1 MLRTPANARVLTRR
15 GASLFSFSPPHH
27 LRAEASFNHHFPPAR
42 ASLPIIPRCGQL
54 TSTGSWPHRTGA
66 EPYSSSC
73 LEEEVYS
80 EVHTLFDAAAI
91 WADDKRGT
99 PLERKKVTEQ
109 MPFVFVALLLVMAE
123 VTIVFSVFLLL
134 RRWL

>member
-1 MLRTPANARVLTRR
+1 
-15 GASLFSFSPPHH
+15 
-27 LRAEASFNHHFPPAR
+27 
-42 ASLPIIPRCGQL
+42 
-54 TSTGSWPHRTGA
+54 
-66 EPYSSSC
+66 
-73 LEEEVYS
+73 VYS